1 MPRAVTSESVLMQ
14 LEIETGSEART
25 AAVERSGSLRG
36 PERWLAG
43 LGRRAEGIAQHTGE
57 ISVILW
63 GSIAGVFTGRVSFR
77 HVLREMH
84 AMGVQSLPIVL
95 VAAILS
101 GVVTSQQGGYQFTG
115 SVPLYVVGS
124 VVVSSIILELGP
136 VLTAVVFIG
145 RVGARI
151 TAELGTMRV
160 SEQLDA
166 LESLGRDPIRTLAA
180 PRIIAGTLVL
190 PILVAIANVVGIV
203 GGMLTAEATLGL
215 GRETFLYGARLF
227 FHTFDLYYSVGKGVV
242 FGFIIPLIAVHMG
255 FRAHGGAEGV
265 GRATT
270 TSVVWMILA
279 VLILDA
285 TFPMIFLR

>member
-1 MPRAVTSESVLMQ
+1 MQ
-14 LEIETGSEART
+14 VELDVGADAGVAQSHARV
-25 AAVERSGSLRG
+25 AGRPLH
-36 PERWLAG
+36 ERWLGSIGRAG
-43 LGRRAEGIAQHTGE
+43 EGIVQHVGE
-57 ISVILW
+57 VSLILW
-63 GSIAGVFTGRVSFR
+63 GTFLAIVSG
-77 HVLREMH
+77 HVTLRQVAREMYS
-84 AMGVQSLPIVL
+84 MGVQSVPIIL
-95 VAAILS
+95 VTGILS

-151 TAELGTMRV
+151 TAELGTMKV
-160 SEQLDA
+160 SEQIDA
-166 LESLGRDPIRTLAA
+166 LQSLGRDPIRTLGA

-190 PILVAIANVVGIV
+190 PILVAIANLIGIL

-227 FHTFDLYYSVGKGVV
+227 FHTFDIYYSVGKGMV
-242 FGFIIPLIAVHMG
+242 FGFIIPVIAIHMG
-255 FRAHGGAEGV
+255 LRTYGGAEGV

-270 TSVVWMILA
+270 TSVVYMILA

>member
-1 MPRAVTSESVLMQ
+1 MELEVEAGVEPRVPENRRSAS
-14 LEIETGSEART
+14 ARLLP
-25 AAVERSGSLRG
+25 VRWLGSLG
-36 PERWLAG
+36 ST
-43 LGRRAEGIAQHTGE
+43 AEGIARHAGE
-57 ISVILW
+57 ISIIFWMSLT
-63 GSIAGVFTGRVSFR
+63 GVLQGKVSLR
-77 HVLREMH
+77 GVLREMY

-95 VAAILS
+95 VAAVLS

-151 TAELGTMRV
+151 TAELGTMKV
-160 SEQLDA
+160 SEQIDA
-166 LESLGRDPIRTLAA
+166 LESLGRNPIRTLGA
-180 PRIIAGTLVL
+180 PRIIAGTIVL
-190 PILVAIANVVGIV
+190 PMLVAIANLVGIV

-227 FHTFDLYYSVGKGVV
+227 FHTFDLYYSVGKGLV

-255 FRAHGGAEGV
+255 FRAYGGAEGV

-270 TSVVWMILA
+270 TSVVWMIMA